1 MNALSMELFVCR
13 ELTVEDFQLE
23 VNLRKNVC
31 ELLKFR
37 ERKFQTEKV

>member
-23 VNLRKNVC
+23 VNLHKIVC